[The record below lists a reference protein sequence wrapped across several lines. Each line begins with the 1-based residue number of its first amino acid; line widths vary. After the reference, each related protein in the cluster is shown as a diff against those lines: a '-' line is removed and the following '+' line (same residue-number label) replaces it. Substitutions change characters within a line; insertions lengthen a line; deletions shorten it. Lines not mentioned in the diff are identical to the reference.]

1 MDYDFGD
8 IRAFLQAVES
18 GGINAAAMRLDV
30 AKSQLSARIA
40 RLEGELR
47 AKLLHRSP
55 RGVSLTDA
63 GQRFYERMRDMLAR
77 MQQAVDEVSGD
88 ARQLTGSLRIAAP
101 MSFGITH
108 LGPLLYDFLRD
119 HPALE
124 LTLEFDDHYVDLLSG
139 GYDLAVRIGRL
150 HDSSLVARPLAPS
163 RRVLVCSPDYARRHG
178 VPAAIEDIERHDCI
192 CYGNASIAPY
202 WQFAPGSEAEPPRQ
216 IVVHGRTH
224 LNNGESMRDAAIAGL
239 GIAVLPLF
247 IAAPAL
253 RDGLLREL
261 LSDSPPTSDTIYAV
275 YPQTRYVSRGVRAV
289 IDMLVATFEAGAPWE
304 PADRHRAVARRAG
317 ARPAG
322 LGNGDGRPP
331 RARQVRAPR

>member
-30 AKSQLSARIA
+30 AKSRLSARIA
-40 RLEGELR
+40 RLESELHT
-47 AKLLHRSP
+47 KLLHRSP

-88 ARQLTGSLRIAAP
+88 ERYLTGSLRIAAP
-101 MSFGITH
+101 MSFGTTH

-119 HPALE
+119 HPALD
-124 LTLEFDDHYVDLLSG
+124 LTLELDDHYVDLLSG

-150 HDSSLVARPLAPS
+150 YDSSLVARPLAQS
-163 RRVLVCSPDYARRHG
+163 RRVLVCSPDYARRRG
-178 VPAAIEDIERHDCI
+178 VPATIEDIERHDCI

-202 WQFAPGSEAEPPRQ
+202 WQFAPRSENETPRQ
-216 IVVHGRTH
+216 VVVRGRMH

-239 GIAVLPLF
+239 GLALLPLF
-247 IAAPAL
+247 IGAPAL
-253 RDGLLREL
+253 RAGKLLEL
-261 LSDSPPTSDTIYAV
+261 LSASPPTSDTIYAV
-275 YPQTRYVSRGVRAV
+275 YPQTRYVSRGVRAL
-289 IDMLVATFEAGAPWE
+289 IDMLVTAFEHGAPWE
-304 PADRHRAVARRAG
+304 ADDHPPAVPRRAG
-317 ARPAG
+317 ARAAT
-322 LGNGDGRPP
+322 GRP
-331 RARQVRAPR
+331 R

>member
-1 MDYDFGD
+1 MDYDFAD

-40 RLEGELR
+40 RLEGELH

-88 ARQLTGSLRIAAP
+88 GRHLTGSLRIAAP

-108 LGPLLYDFLRD
+108 LGPLLYDFLCH

-124 LTLEFDDHYVDLLSG
+124 VTLELDDHYVDLLSG

-150 HDSSLVARPLAPS
+150 YDSSLVARPFAPS
-163 RRVLVCSPDYARRHG
+163 RRVLVCSPDYARRHEI
-178 VPAAIEDIERHDCI
+178 PATIEDIERHDCI

-202 WQFAPGSEAEPPRQ
+202 WQFAPRSEDETPRQ
-216 IVVHGRTH
+216 IAVHGRIH

-253 RDGLLREL
+253 RAGKLLEL

-275 YPQTRYVSRGVRAV
+275 YPQTRYVSRGVRAL
-289 IDMLVATFEAGAPWE
+289 IDMLVTAFEHGAPWD
-304 PADRHRAVARRAG
+304 ADDHQRAVPRRAG
-317 ARPAG
+317 
-322 LGNGDGRPP
+322 
-331 RARQVRAPR
+331 VRAATARSR

>member
-8 IRAFLQAVES
+8 IRAFLQVVEN
-18 GGINAAAMRLDV
+18 GGINAAATRLDV
-30 AKSQLSARIA
+30 AKSQLSARVA
-40 RLEGELR
+40 RLEGELQ
-47 AKLLHRSP
+47 AKLLHRSR

-63 GQRFYERMRDMLAR
+63 GQRFYEHMRDMLAR

-88 ARQLTGSLRIAAP
+88 ERHLTGSLRIAAP

-108 LGPLLYDFLRD
+108 LGPLLYAFLRD

-124 LTLEFDDHYVDLLSG
+124 LTLDFDDRYADLLSG

-150 HDSSLVARPLAPS
+150 DDSSLMARPLAPS

-178 VPAAIEDIERHDCI
+178 EPATIEDLQRHDCI

-202 WQFAPGSEAEPPRQ
+202 WQFAARSEDETPRQ
-216 IVVHGRTH
+216 IAVHSRLH

-239 GIAVLPLF
+239 GIAVVPLF

-253 RDGLLREL
+253 RAGKLLEL
-261 LSDSPPTSDTIYAV
+261 LPDSPPTSDTIYAV
-275 YPQTRYVSRGVRAV
+275 YPQTRYVSRSVRAL
-289 IDMLVATFEAGAPWE
+289 IELLVSAFGQHAPWE
-304 PADRHRAVARRAG
+304 AADQRRAGPRRGATRVAVARSR
-317 ARPAG
+317 
-322 LGNGDGRPP
+322 
-331 RARQVRAPR
+331 

>member
-8 IRAFLQAVES
+8 IRAFLQVVER

-30 AKSQLSARIA
+30 AKSRLSERIA
-40 RLEGELR
+40 RLEGELH

-63 GQRFYERMRDMLAR
+63 GQRFYERMRDVLAR

-88 ARQLTGSLRIAAP
+88 ERHLTGSLRIAAP
-101 MSFGITH
+101 MSFGIAY

-119 HPALE
+119 HPALD
-124 LTLEFDDHYVDLLSG
+124 LTLELDDRYVDLLSG

-150 HDSSLVARPLAPS
+150 HDSSLVARPLATS
-163 RRVLVCSPDYARRHG
+163 RRVLVCSPGYARRRG
-178 VPAAIEDIERHDCI
+178 VPATIEDIGHHDCI

-202 WQFAPGSEAEPPRQ
+202 WQFVPRAGDKTPRQ
-216 IVVHGRTH
+216 IVARGRMH

-239 GIAVLPLF
+239 GIAVLPRF

-253 RDGLLREL
+253 RTGKLLEL
-261 LSDSPPTSDTIYAV
+261 LPGSPPTSDTIYAV
-275 YPQTRYVSRGVRAV
+275 YPQTRYVSRGVRAL
-289 IDMLVATFEAGAPWE
+289 IDMLVAAFEHAAPWD
-304 PADRHRAVARRAG
+304 ADERRRGGPRPAG
-317 ARPAG
+317 ARAT
-322 LGNGDGRPP
+322 
-331 RARQVRAPR
+331 ARSR